1 MCLGVP
7 GKVIEIKDNEV
18 GVVDIQG
25 NEVQVSIALTPEV
38 KVGEHVLVHAGFAM
52 EIIDE
57 EYALE
62 TMALLEE
69 LMEFREMD
77 DEKARH

>member
-7 GKVIEIKDNEV
+7 AKLVAIKENEV

-25 NEVQVSIALTPEV
+25 NQVQVSIALTPEAN
-38 KVGEHVLVHAGFAM
+38 VGDHVMVHAGFAM

-62 TMALLEE
+62 TMALLQQLKEY
-69 LMEFREMD
+69 RETVD
-77 DEKARH
+77 NEAK